1 MHIKIICKVHQLIEV
16 LGNDIQNIDELKH
29 YLINGQKIEK
39 LLLHIKFC
47 RCIVMRIMHTNEVH
61 KKKRYWVTQW
71 PTRYYKETHDF
82 QKQRKSRECCLNFM
96 INIPIWTNN
105 LISIKQGILRNK
117 DQSKKGFDKFND
129 NSL

>member
-1 MHIKIICKVHQLIEV
+1 M
-16 LGNDIQNIDELKH
+16 QNVDELKH
-29 YLINGQKIEK
+29 YLISEQKIEK

-47 RCIVMRIMHTNEVH
+47 RCIIMRIMHTNEVH

-96 INIPIWTNN
+96 INLPIWTNN

-129 NSL
+129 NSA